1 MLTTQGLTSPA
12 SLSFPAGL
20 VNPDLSCSDNDRLHS
35 LSFGGLQWNH
45 QGMLG
50 LPYRLLESIN
60 HPLRYLSISANLADS
75 DGILSYDLNGK
86 EMVQILKS
94 PQFTQLETL
103 EFHLRHPRR
112 SGGESVVDVKEYI
125 EESLSELLPQGVL
138 QVFKYW

>member
-1 MLTTQGLTSPA
+1 
-12 SLSFPAGL
+12 
-20 VNPDLSCSDNDRLHS
+20 
-35 LSFGGLQWNH
+35 
-45 QGMLG
+45 MLG

-86 EMVQILKS
+86 AMVQILKS
-94 PQFTQLETL
+94 PQFAQLETL

-112 SGGESVVDVKEYI
+112 SGVESMADVKEYI